1 MCRLTNCCCCLDLRT
16 GTIFISILLFIST
29 LAKIPLKTTH
39 PDLNSGAGLAFFI
52 IFIIAAI
59 GFWIVLFIGA
69 LMRNT
74 TMLGISMIALIAYII
89 INIILVIYITVMYL
103 VVRGCLFNNCTIV
116 VSNSGEI
123 AIIVLAI
130 ILTLALIG
138 LDVYFAL
145 VIQSFRLEIIVGG
158 SGSGLPY
165 QN

>member
-1 MCRLTNCCCCLDLRT
+1 
-16 GTIFISILLFIST
+16 
-29 LAKIPLKTTH
+29 
-39 PDLNSGAGLAFFI
+39 
-52 IFIIAAI
+52 
-59 GFWIVLFIGA
+59 
-69 LMRNT
+69 MRNT

-130 ILTLALIG
+130 IATLALIG

-145 VIQSFRLEIIVGG
+145 VIQSFRLEILVGG

>member
-29 LAKIPLKTTH
+29 LAKIALTTTS
-39 PDLNSGAGLAFFI
+39 PDLKSGAGLAFFI
-52 IFIIAAI
+52 IYTIAAI

-89 INIILVIYITVMYL
+89 INIILVIYI
-103 VVRGCLFNNCTIV
+103 VVIYSMVGVKFDAIAWT
-116 VSNSGEI
+116 SGGI
-123 AIIVLAI
+123 AVFVLLIIGI
-130 ILTLALIG
+130 LALVG

-145 VIQSFRLEIIVGG
+145 VIQSFRLEIIASG
-158 SGSGLPY
+158 SGSGLSYP
-165 QN
+165 N